1 MSEVI
6 DKIRQDL
13 LNQADPARAIHSSRY
28 FKSDTLVDDDFLGV
42 TVPKQRVITR
52 QYSNKI
58 SPYEVLDLLHS
69 RVHEERLTALMIWVL
84 QFKKGDKAI
93 KKSVYD
99 LYLKNTSWINN
110 WDLVDVSSR
119 DIVGGY
125 IFDKDKSILDKLSI
139 SKSVWDRRIAIIAT
153 SYFIQFG
160 EFAWTLKLAEQYLN
174 DSHHYIHK
182 ASGWMLREVGKKDDA
197 VLRDFLDKN
206 ASQMPR
212 TMLRYSIER
221 LPEVQRK
228 AYLHKK

>member
-13 LNQADPARAIHSSRY
+13 LNQADPARAILSSRY
-28 FKSDTLVDDDFLGV
+28 FKSETLLGDEFLGV

-69 RVHEERLTALMIWVL
+69 KIHEERLTALMIWVL
-84 QFKKGDKAI
+84 QFKKGDKDI
-93 KKSVYD
+93 KKSIYD

-125 IFDKDKSILDKLSI
+125 IFDKDHTILDKLSV

-160 EFAWTLKLAEQYLN
+160 DFDWTLKLAEQYLN

-182 ASGWMLREVGKKDDA
+182 ASGWMLREIGKRDE
-197 VLRDFLDKN
+197 LLLCDFLDKN
-206 ASQMPR
+206 AAKMPR
-212 TMLRYSIER
+212 VMLRYAIER
-221 LPEVQRK
+221 LPETVRK
-228 AYLHKK
+228 AYLLKK